1 MGNRIRQLRALRLDD
16 VQVAD
21 AGQIIYHAS
30 VFGVKDSYGTVF
42 DKGAF
47 KKTINDHAKPPVG
60 IELSPF
66 LDDAPGGF
74 FGVVWFHNPAEPLGL
89 SRVSEDD
96 TGLVVY
102 AELDL
107 DIERGRD
114 IYSGMKRG
122 YINCASHSFSVVTEA
137 KEDGDPHFK
146 EVELFET
153 SPLTMNFASNP
164 VALID
169 EVRARTGV
177 DYPKPP
183 PTMLTEADLREMLTA
198 LQGLQHR
205 ELTDGEAELVTEV
218 AAAFRAV
225 TRSTPEPDSGEE
237 TVPPAPT
244 DIPTEPPAPIGLPSA
259 FSEVRDL
266 AAALALRGPI
276 RSPLGASRSLSN
288 APEYHALLADIKAL
302 GREFTRLSPR
312 RH

>member
-21 AGQIIYHAS
+21 LGHVVFHSS
-30 VFGVKDSYGTVF
+30 VFGVQDSYQTVF
-42 DKGAF
+42 DKGSFA
-47 KKTINDHAKPPVG
+47 KTINDHDGKFP
-60 IELSPF
+60 
-66 LDDAPGGF
+66 
-74 FGVVWFHNPAEPLGL
+74 VVWFHNPAEPIALGL
-89 SRVSEDD
+89 HAEDD
-96 TGLVVY
+96 SGLRVE
-102 AELDL
+102 ADLDL
-107 DIERGRD
+107 DVETGRRV
-114 IYSGMKRG
+114 YSGLRKG
-122 YINCASHSFSVVTEA
+122 YIDSASIAFSVVTEA
-137 KEDGDPHFK
+137 REDDIIHFK
-146 EVELFET
+146 EVELFE
-153 SPLTMNFASNP
+153 SSLLTRNFASNP
-164 VALID
+164 AALVD

-183 PTMLTEADLREMLTA
+183 PTMLTEADLREMLAA

-218 AAAFRAV
+218 AAALGAV

-302 GREFTRLSPR
+302 GRELT
-312 RH
+312 